1 MSELA
6 GFDLEQ
12 SSARAWTRFQAR
24 LADRLAALGVDEGAL
39 VEVEVG
45 LDEDDLEG
53 AAPYAQLTGLG
64 DGLLRGEVS
73 SNAYLDDRYRLDE
86 EQQRRLVELGWHEP
100 ATAPGTW
107 EEHGTANFFAD
118 VARREADRLAVMVVR
133 ALREVFGV
141 AHPAFLRADD
151 LSDGEGPVEEPCPA
165 APGPAEP
172 LAAHVDGYDDLQQR
186 VEQALVP
193 MLGEVERDD
202 DGDIPV
208 PCGTALVWVRVEQDA
223 PVVQLFSVVVD
234 GLVDRKKAA
243 FEVNVLNRDVRFVK
257 FVHSGRRIV
266 AHANLPAWPF
276 VPEHLRSMLAGMATK
291 LDEVGGDLVTR
302 LGGRRAI
309 EPDDDPDDQTGVGSP
324 SSATLSVDATLDALL
339 HLDADPDHRLD
350 PELAA
355 GVCRFDEAVIVTLLD
370 KVADQEVVWS
380 KHREVALEGR
390 ELDEADFCQ
399 QQLAKWQRTTALLRR
414 TLWLVAER
422 SMGREGTDGPPY
434 WRPTPIPLRRR
445 PPRFRGSMAPRSPRS
460 QRVHNAAELLAL
472 YDVEDL
478 VTLDERLT
486 ECSGAE
492 VEVLDLDDVIEVSVE
507 GECGRLPYPFTSAD
521 FHALLEHVHERAF
534 EQEE

>member
-1 MSELA
+1 
-6 GFDLEQ
+6 
-12 SSARAWTRFQAR
+12 
-24 LADRLAALGVDEGAL
+24 
-39 VEVEVG
+39 
-45 LDEDDLEG
+45 
-53 AAPYAQLTGLG
+53 
-64 DGLLRGEVS
+64 LRGEVS

-107 EEHGTANFFAD
+107 EEHGTANFFVD

-151 LSDGEGPVEEPCPA
+151 LTGGEEPVEEPCLA
-165 APGPAEP
+165 TADPAEP
-172 LAAHVDGYDDLQQR
+172 LAARVDGYDDLLRR
-186 VEQALVP
+186 VERALVP

-208 PCGTALVWVRVEQDA
+208 PCGSALVWVRVEQDA

-234 GLVDRKKAA
+234 GLVDQKKAA

-257 FVHSGRRIV
+257 FVQSGRRIV
-266 AHANLPAWPF
+266 AHVNLPAWPF

-309 EPDDDPDDQTGVGSP
+309 EPEGGPDDEAGVSSP
-324 SSATLSVDATLDALL
+324 SSATLSPDAALDALL

-355 GVCRFDEAVIVTLLD
+355 GVCRFDEALIVTLLG
-370 KVADQEVVWS
+370 KVTDQELVW
-380 KHREVALEGR
+380 REHHGVAVGNGER
-390 ELDEADFCQ
+390 EEADLCAQ
-399 QQLAKWQRTTALLRR
+399 HVATWRRTMTLLRR

-422 SMGREGTDGPPY
+422 SMGREGTDGPSY
-434 WRPTPIPLRRR
+434 WRSTHIPSRRR

-478 VTLDERLT
+478 VALDERLT

-534 EQEE
+534 EEDE